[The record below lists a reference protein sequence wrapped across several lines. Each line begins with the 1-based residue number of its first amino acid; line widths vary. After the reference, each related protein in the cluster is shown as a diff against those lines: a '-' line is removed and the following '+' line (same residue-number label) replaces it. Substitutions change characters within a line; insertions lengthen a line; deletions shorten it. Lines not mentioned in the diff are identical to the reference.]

1 VSLYLYC
8 FKQSQGGVQYP
19 NYSKQKAG

>member
-1 VSLYLYC
+1 VSVYLYC
-8 FKQSQGGVQYP
+8 FKQSQGWVQYP